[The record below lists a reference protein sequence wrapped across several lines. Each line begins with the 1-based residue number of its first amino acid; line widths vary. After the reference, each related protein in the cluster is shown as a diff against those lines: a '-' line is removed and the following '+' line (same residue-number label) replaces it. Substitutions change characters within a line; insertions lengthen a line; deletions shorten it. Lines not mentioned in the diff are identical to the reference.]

1 MPDWGVRRILVVLPL
16 YGGSLPIG
24 RYVARALAGLGHVV
38 ETFEAPFFYPTFQN
52 LRALRVGPE
61 AVDALENGF
70 LQLVS
75 QAVLAQV
82 ERFSPDLVLAMAQ
95 APLSRQTLRRLARD
109 GVPTAMW
116 FVEDYAVFT
125 YWQAF
130 APLYDFFFTIQKE
143 PFLGRLAEVGQ
154 KQAYYLPLAAAPEI
168 HRPVPLS
175 AIERRTY
182 GSDVSFVGAGYPNRR
197 LAFRAFADMDFRIWG
212 SDWDGEEILA
222 AYVQRGG
229 ARIETE
235 EVVKIFC
242 ATRVNL
248 NLHSSVRPAVTVGEG
263 DFVNPRTF
271 EIAACG
277 AFQVVDQRS
286 LLPEL
291 FADHELAVV
300 DHVDAMVE
308 ATRYFLAHEEER
320 TAMAARAR
328 ARVLAEHTYT
338 QRMET
343 LLAVVGAAL
352 GWQSAEPR
360 PSFLEP
366 DLAAEVAALARDLGL
381 RDDAS
386 FEDVVAAVR
395 VRKGVLSP
403 AETAVLFLDEWRK
416 QYSRKS
422 AA

>member
-366 DLAAEVAALARDLGL
+366 DLVAEVAALARDLGL

-395 VRKGVLSP
+395 VRKGILSP

>member
-24 RYVARALAGLGHVV
+24 RYVAQALAGLGHVV
-38 ETFEAPFFYPTFQN
+38 ETFEAPLFYPTFQN

-95 APLSRQTLRRLARD
+95 APLSRQALRRLTRD

-154 KQAYYLPLAAAPEI
+154 KQAHYLPLAAAPEV

-175 AIERRTY
+175 AIERRAY

-248 NLHSSVRPAVTVGEG
+248 NLHSSVRPAVTVGGG